1 MKRLTVHSKVEKV
14 NVEGKSKIFNTKS
27 FRVKSSEKEIND
39 ILGSIPNV
47 QKHYLS
53 NIN

>member
-1 MKRLTVHSKVEKV
+1 MKRLTVHSKVEKEV
-14 NVEGKSKIFNTKS
+14 
-27 FRVKSSEKEIND
+27 ND